1 MFFKGSRYEN
11 VDEDEIENGAQR
23 IIRYKKIR
31 FTPETK
37 SRQAHSI
44 CQGERLDNLA
54 YRYFRDPELF
64 WRICDAN
71 PTLWP
76 DDLIA
81 TTGRSVRIPP
91 AEG

>member
-1 MFFKGSRYEN
+1 MFFKGSRYED
-11 VDEDEIENGAQR
+11 VAEAEIKDAEGR
-23 IIRYKKIR
+23 ILRYKKIR

-37 SRQAHSI
+37 SRGKHSV
-44 CQGERLDNLA
+44 CQGDRLDLIA
-54 YRYFRDPELF
+54 QRYLRDPELF

-76 DDLIA
+76 DDLI
-81 TTGRSVRIPP
+81 SVVGWSIRIPP

>member
-1 MFFKGSRYEN
+1 MFFKGSRYED
-11 VDEDEIENGAQR
+11 VDEDEIRDSGGR
-23 IIRYKKIR
+23 ILRYKKIR
-31 FTPETK
+31 FIPETK
-37 SRQAHSI
+37 TRGKHSV
-44 CQGERLDNLA
+44 CQGDRLDHLSQ
-54 YRYFRDPELF
+54 RYLRDPELF

>member
-1 MFFKGSRYEN
+1 MFFQGSRYED
-11 VDEDEIENGAQR
+11 VDEDEISDGTKR
-23 IIRYKKIR
+23 IVRYKKIR

-37 SRQAHSI
+37 SRQTHSV

-71 PTLWP
+71 PVLWP
-76 DDLIA
+76 DDLVSA
-81 TTGRSVRIPP
+81 VGRSIRIPP

>member
-1 MFFKGSRYEN
+1 MFFKGSRYEF
-11 VDEDEIENGAQR
+11 VDEAEITDGTKR
-23 IIRYKKIR
+23 TIRYKRIR

-37 SRQAHSI
+37 TREQHSV
-44 CQGERLDNLA
+44 CQDERLDNIA

-71 PTLWP
+71 PVLWP
-76 DDLIA
+76 DDLLSEV
-81 TTGRSVRIPP
+81 GRSIGVPP

>member
-11 VDEDEIENGAQR
+11 VDEGEIEDGTQR
-23 IIRYKKIR
+23 TIRYKKIR

-37 SRQAHSI
+37 SRQAHSVS
-44 CQGERLDNLA
+44 QGERLDNLA
-54 YRYFRDPELF
+54 YRYFRDSELF

-76 DDLIA
+76 DDLVSEV
-81 TTGRSVRIPP
+81 GRSIRIPP